1 MMVYRQL
8 TEADIPRG
16 LALCRQAGWNQLERD
31 WKIFLTLSPDGCLAV
46 EKDMVIGTAATLK
59 YGDRFSWIGM
69 VLVDKEYRGRGIG
82 MELLLKALDLL
93 KKETTVKL
101 DATPAGRQLYLKL
114 GFVEEYPLSRMIK
127 PGIRHTPYASA
138 ARVFQKGELE
148 TIAELDFKV
157 FGANRLSLLEWMYA
171 GAPTM
176 TYVFK
181 KNNKI
186 LGYCL
191 GRHGN
196 KYIHIGPVVAA
207 DAKVA
212 RQLVSAALNQHIG
225 QAVMLDI
232 SHFDPSWMAWLV
244 SIGFEEQRPFYRMYR
259 GLNDYPGEPEK
270 QYAILGPEFG

>member
-1 MMVYRQL
+1 MIVYRQL

-46 EKDMVIGTAATLK
+46 EEDMVIGTAATLK

-69 VLVDKEYRGRGIG
+69 VLVDKEFRGRGIG

-127 PGIRHTPYASA
+127 PGIHHTPYVSV

-181 KNNKI
+181 KNNEM

-191 GRHGN
+191 GRYGH

-207 DAKVA
+207 DANIA
-212 RQLVSAALNQHIG
+212 RQLVLATLNQHNG